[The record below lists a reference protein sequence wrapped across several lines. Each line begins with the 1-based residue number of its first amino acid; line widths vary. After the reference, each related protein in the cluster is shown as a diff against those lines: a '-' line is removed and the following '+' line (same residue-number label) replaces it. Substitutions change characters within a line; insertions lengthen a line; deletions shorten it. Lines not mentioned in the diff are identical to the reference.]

1 MARQDDRSVS
11 CGCGGRLAVGRLPF
25 QLGGHCSGCGI
36 IADTARQ
43 LPSLENSAKLCWSSS
58 EQQIWQIGL
67 AAAAGKRVCV
77 DEPHRTRC
85 NVGQEQ

>member
-1 MARQDDRSVS
+1 MARQDDMSVS

-43 LPSLENSAKLCWSSS
+43 LPSLENSATLF
-58 EQQIWQIGL
+58 
-67 AAAAGKRVCV
+67 
-77 DEPHRTRC
+77 RTADMADRTGRC
-85 NVGQEQ
+85 RGDLYDRACCHQEESVRR